1 MKQPV
6 SVKKRP
12 DQRHKNMS
20 IATDAGGDET
30 DNWDSHR
37 KKLEE
42 GMKEKIC

>member
-1 MKQPV
+1 MKQSV
-6 SVKKRP
+6 SVYKRL
-12 DQRHKNMS
+12 DQRHRNMS
-20 IATDAGGDET
+20 IATDAGGDEI